1 MLTWCEGLQGPFS
14 LNDADVT
21 YRLIIADRAHA
32 DSVPDV
38 VVTSC
43 AAGSELLLQ
52 TVNTQ
57 STHANHLSRVLVEL
71 A

>member
-1 MLTWCEGLQGPFS
+1 MEQFVVLMAGALGCADIGVFQGPFS

-21 YRLIIADRAHA
+21 YRLIIADRAHM

-43 AAGSELLLQ
+43 AAGSELLLRS
-52 TVNTQ
+52 VNQ
-57 STHANHLSRVLVEL
+57 
-71 A
+71 